1 MSRTLAPIALAAVV
15 LLLAGCASSEKT
27 PGLKPA
33 APVVVDNCGTTVSV
47 DEAPQRVIT
56 IKSTSTE
63 MLLALG
69 LEKRIIGTGFQDGPV
84 PEEWTDAAAAIPE
97 LSEMVPGQEA
107 VLEAEPDFI
116 YAGWESNFS
125 AEGAGERADLQALG
139 VNTYV
144 SPAACKEEGYKP
156 AKLDFAEINREIAEI
171 AEIFDVESE
180 TLIAEQEATVAA
192 IEPDTRGLSA
202 LWYSSGTDTPYV
214 GAGTGAPELV
224 LETLGLENIAGDI
237 DDTWSPFSWE
247 AIVDADPDVIVLVDA
262 TWNTVDSKIELL
274 RSNPATKN
282 LDAVKN
288 DRYLVIPFAAG
299 EAGVR
304 TAPAAAD
311 LAEQLKAL
319 DF

>member
-171 AEIFDVESE
+171 AEIFDAESD

>member
-1 MSRTLAPIALAAVV
+1 MSRLALPAVLVVTGLALT
-15 LLLAGCASSEKT
+15 GCSVSHT
-27 PGLKPA
+27 PPTDLPA
-33 APVVVDNCGTTVSV
+33 TGVSLDNCGTPVEITT
-47 DEAPQRVIT
+47 APQRVIT

-69 LEKRIIGTGFQDGPV
+69 LGDLIIGTGFQDGPV
-84 PEEWTDAAAAIPE
+84 PEEWAADAASIPV

-107 VLEAEPDFI
+107 VLDAEPDFI

-125 AEGAGERADLQALG
+125 DEGAGDRDELATLG

-144 SPAACKEEGYKP
+144 SPAACKEPGYKP
-156 AKLDFAEINREIAEI
+156 EKLDFDEIYSEIGEVAS
-171 AEIFDVESE
+171 IFQVDATQLLE
-180 TLIAEQEATVAA
+180 EQAATVAG
-192 IEPDTRGLSA
+192 IEPDSRGLSA

-214 GAGTGAPELV
+214 GAGIGAPELV
-224 LETLGLENIAGDI
+224 LETIGLENIAGDI
-237 DDTWSPFSWE
+237 DDTWSPFGWE
-247 AIVDADPDVIVLVDA
+247 AVVDANPDVIVLVDA
-262 TWNTVDSKIELL
+262 TWNTAESKIALL
-274 RSNPATKN
+274 ESNPATKN

-288 DRYLVIPFAAG
+288 ARYLYIPFAAG

-319 DF
+319 TF

>member
-171 AEIFDVESE
+171 AEIFDVESD